1 MFVSL
6 IGQLTVKLL
15 YGEIRLSELSQVIE
29 KIKLKFVQVLFL
41 FLMIRP
47 NLDLGIMILIILF
60 FYIGFITSIIVLI

>member
-29 KIKLKFVQVLFL
+29 KIKLKIVQILFL

-60 FYIGFITSIIVLI
+60 FYIGIIT